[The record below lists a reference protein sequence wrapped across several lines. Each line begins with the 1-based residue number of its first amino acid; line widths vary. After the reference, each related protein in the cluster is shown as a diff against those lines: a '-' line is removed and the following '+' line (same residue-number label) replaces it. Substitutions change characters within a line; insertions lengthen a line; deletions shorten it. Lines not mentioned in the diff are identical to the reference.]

1 MAYAVVRD
9 DLQILEEISFGELL
23 TQARSYAQTLIDRSN
38 FGDRILLVYPAGLDF
53 VRAFWACMLT
63 GRVAVPVPAPDPL
76 RWKSTS
82 SRLASIQ
89 ADAGAPLVLSTRRLC
104 EQMRAEQTS
113 DAASWITLEGA
124 ALTPAAPSVD
134 AAGLTPRSI
143 AYLQYTSGSTA
154 APRGAILTHAN
165 VLAQCAGL
173 ADASGVGHSD
183 RFLSWLPHFH
193 DYGLVNAVL
202 LPVFLGAPSFL
213 MSPITFLRRPLRW
226 LEAIDRFEIGRAHV

>member
-82 SRLASIQ
+82 SRLAS
-89 ADAGAPLVLSTRRLC
+89 
-104 EQMRAEQTS
+104 
-113 DAASWITLEGA
+113 
-124 ALTPAAPSVD
+124 
-134 AAGLTPRSI
+134 
-143 AYLQYTSGSTA
+143 
-154 APRGAILTHAN
+154 
-165 VLAQCAGL
+165 
-173 ADASGVGHSD
+173 VG
-183 RFLSWLPHFH
+183 
-193 DYGLVNAVL
+193 
-202 LPVFLGAPSFL
+202 
-213 MSPITFLRRPLRW
+213 
-226 LEAIDRFEIGRAHV
+226 